1 MFPGLSNTSE
11 PQRSGA
17 EKARRVTLVEDPDP
31 LSDIET
37 GFRFEKG
44 VEVVFIL

>member
-31 LSDIET
+31 LSDMET